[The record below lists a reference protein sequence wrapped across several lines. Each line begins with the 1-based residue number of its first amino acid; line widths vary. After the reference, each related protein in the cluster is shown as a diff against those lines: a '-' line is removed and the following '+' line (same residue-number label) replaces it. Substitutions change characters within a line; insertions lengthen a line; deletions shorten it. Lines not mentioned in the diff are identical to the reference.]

1 MFGYKARIFEATI
14 SNEAA
19 SALEVKGFRGRILVV
34 DSPETMVEAYSIMKG
49 ERVLGVDTETRP
61 AFQKGVFYP
70 LALLQVSTH
79 DTALLFRVQ
88 REPLSK
94 EVISVMED
102 RRVLKIG
109 AALRDDIKALQTLCP
124 FVPNGFVDLQNIIN
138 EWGVEEKSVRKM
150 AAIVL
155 GFKVSKAQRLS
166 NWEATRLTDAQQN
179 YAAMDAWA
187 CLEIYRVLQKT
198 PKVKKIKQPV
208 VRPKTEK

>member
-1 MFGYKARIFEATI
+1 MFEPTI

-19 SALEVKGFRGRILVV
+19 SALEVQGFVGRIVVV
-34 DSPETMVEAYSIMKG
+34 DSPETMTEAYEILRG
-49 ERVLGVDTETRP
+49 ERVLGIDTETRP
-61 AFQKGVFYP
+61 AFQKGVVYP
-70 LALLQVSTH
+70 LALLQVATP

-88 REPLSK
+88 KEPLSK
-94 EVISVMED
+94 EVISIMED

-109 AALRDDIKALQTLCP
+109 AALRDDIKALQKLHS
-124 FVPNGFVDLQNIIN
+124 FVPGSFVDLQNIIN

-166 NWEATRLTDAQQN
+166 NWEAVRLTDAQQN

-198 PKVKKIKQPV
+198 PKIKKTKQPAL
-208 VRPKTEK
+208 RLKTEK